1 MKRVG
6 NILVVVAGALLLFHS
21 LLPHAHHS
29 ELNEEQHFEEHE
41 MASSLFDYLQ
51 LAFHFD
57 PGQNHLEDYQ
67 TAGYDLIIISPY
79 LLLGVETTLTTI
91 EPEDDAQEFRPYHR
105 DLRIRYLH
113 RSLSFRGPPESS
125 C

>member
-1 MKRVG
+1 MG
-6 NILVVVAGALLLFHS
+6 NILVMIAGVLLLFHS
-21 LLPHAHHS
+21 MLPHAHHS
-29 ELNEEQHFEEHE
+29 ELNEEQHFQEHE

-67 TAGYDLIIISPY
+67 TAGFDLTFIPQY
-79 LLLGVETTLTTI
+79 LILVI
-91 EPEDDAQEFRPYHR
+91 ESALVIEQPEDDNQNFLPYQP

-113 RSLSFRGPPESS
+113 RSLSFRGPPQHTR
-125 C
+125 